1 MSAIA
6 QLNSSI
12 DDIPVLQFGSRGETV
27 KSLQEFLRNIG
38 QYPWRIDGYFS
49 RDTEASVRVFQ
60 GKIGIPSNG
69 MVEARTWRAISRL
82 RHILGH

>member
-6 QLNSSI
+6 HPNSSI
-12 DDIPVLQFGSRGETV
+12 ENIPVLQLGSRGDTV
-27 KSLQEFLRNIG
+27 KNLQEFLHDIG

-49 RDTEASVRVFQ
+49 RDTEASVRLFQ

-69 MVEARTWRAISRL
+69 VVEARTWRAISRL
-82 RHILGH
+82 RHILGG